1 MKRFSLFFHSLLV
14 CRIQA
19 APNMMRRHYCIGHS
33 PKDEVSEEMMGQEG
47 GGQTL
52 SLPITPLRGTYR
64 PTLEMYFSPLDPSRP
79 VPEFDVELD
88 LENED
93 TAHEDA
99 VDEEGV
105 DGTGDT
111 QGLGEGAKTVV
122 GGSREPAQGW
132 DLT

>member
-1 MKRFSLFFHSLLV
+1 
-14 CRIQA
+14 
-19 APNMMRRHYCIGHS
+19 
-33 PKDEVSEEMMGQEG
+33 
-47 GGQTL
+47 
-52 SLPITPLRGTYR
+52 
-64 PTLEMYFSPLDPSRP
+64 

-93 TAHEDA
+93 TTHEDA

-122 GGSREPAQGW
+122 GGSKKPAQGW